1 MLENVSIRSS
11 QTLSFVVG
19 CKPQT
24 VLKLDK
30 TFCFSTGDRHL
41 EREEEGKRWHSSLF
55 PTCFWIR
62 LKQGF
67 LSPKPVCC
75 ALPIQEADNQNF
87 SLQTSFLYGHCCW
100 RPGTGETAAGQL
112 DSLLFS
118 GVLNHCEAMD
128 EIQHFFC
135 FQALGKGIFSLWV
148 LSNSLF
154 SLFPPFSCDV
164 LGCITQSAYLPCSV
178 MLAHETGHAGPTGIM
193 ENTVQLCLLQHRIMF
208 CLD

>member
-1 MLENVSIRSS
+1 MFPSGAVR
-11 QTLSFVVG
+11 TLSFVVG

-87 SLQTSFLYGHCCW
+87 SLRTSFLYGHCCW
-100 RPGTGETAAGQL
+100 RPGTSETAAGQL

-118 GVLNHCEAMD
+118 GVLMVSWIIVRLWMKYNISFAFKLLAKAYFHC
-128 EIQHFFC
+128 
-135 FQALGKGIFSLWV
+135 
-148 LSNSLF
+148 
-154 SLFPPFSCDV
+154 
-164 LGCITQSAYLPCSV
+164 GC
-178 MLAHETGHAGPTGIM
+178 
-193 ENTVQLCLLQHRIMF
+193 
-208 CLD
+208 